1 MYKKIKKQKEMS
13 NLPWIEKYRPK
24 HIDDIIDSSYKTNTL
39 KNLIKNDEL
48 PHLLLY
54 GMPGCG
60 KTTMAI
66 AIARLLYG
74 ENFRSYILELN
85 ASDDRGIEIVRNVI
99 PEYAKTKSDK
109 IKFIILDEADAMTT
123 EAQGALRRVIEI
135 YSKNCRFCII
145 CNNIHSVLPG
155 IQSRCTLMRFN
166 ALNNENMVA
175 RLEEIAAKE
184 NVNIETEGINAII
197 ETSKDFR
204 QMLNVFQCLS
214 SLYTNKMI
222 TQELVYEFTGYVPET
237 TVKKVI
243 AFLQNNSLQE
253 GYEYLQ
259 TNIKQNLWNIL
270 TLIEAMTPLIINDV
284 NISIEQKTHIIEV
297 FSKIENRLTTGK
309 NNVIHVA
316 MLAAAFK

>member
-1 MYKKIKKQKEMS
+1 MS

-24 HIDDIIDSSYKTNTL
+24 NIDDIIDSSYKTHTL

-74 ENFRSYILELN
+74 ENFKSYVLELN

-123 EAQGALRRVIEI
+123 EAQSALRRVIEI

-166 ALNNENMVA
+166 ALNNENMSL
-175 RLEEIAAKE
+175 RLQEIAEKE
-184 NVNIETEGINAII
+184 KVTIKREGIDAII
-197 ETSKDFR
+197 ESSKDFR
-204 QMLNVFQCLS
+204 QMLNVFQCLA
-214 SLYTNKMI
+214 SLYSNEKI
-222 TQELVYEFTGYVPET
+222 TRELVYEFTGYLPET
-237 TVKKVI
+237 TVKNVI
-243 AFLQNNSLQE
+243 TFLQNNSFE
-253 GYEYLQ
+253 TGFDYLQ
-259 TNIKQNLWNIL
+259 KNIKQNLWNIL
-270 TLIEAMTPLIINDV
+270 ALIEAMTPLIVNDKD
-284 NISIEQKTHIIEV
+284 ISTEQKVHIIDV
-297 FSKIENRLTTGK
+297 FSKIENRLSTGK
-309 NNVIHVA
+309 NGVIYIA
-316 MLAAAFK
+316 MVVSAFN

>member
-1 MYKKIKKQKEMS
+1 MS

-24 HIDDIIDSSYKTNTL
+24 HIDDIIDSSYKTHTL
-39 KNLIKNDEL
+39 KNLVKNDEL

-74 ENFRSYILELN
+74 ENFKSYILELN

-123 EAQGALRRVIEI
+123 EAQSALRRVIEI

-166 ALNNENMVA
+166 ALNNENMSL
-175 RLEEIAAKE
+175 RLQEIAEKE
-184 NVNIETEGINAII
+184 KVTIKREGIDAII
-197 ETSKDFR
+197 ESSKDFR
-204 QMLNVFQCLS
+204 QMLNVFQCLA
-214 SLYTNKMI
+214 SLYSNEKI
-222 TQELVYEFTGYVPET
+222 TREIVYEFTGYLPET
-237 TVKKVI
+237 TVKNVI
-243 AFLQNNSLQE
+243 TFLQNNSFE
-253 GYEYLQ
+253 TGFDYLQ
-259 TNIKQNLWNIL
+259 KNIKQNLWNIL
-270 TLIEAMTPLIINDV
+270 ALIEAMTPLIV
-284 NISIEQKTHIIEV
+284 NYKDISTEQKVHIIDV
-297 FSKIENRLTTGK
+297 FSKIENRLSTGK
-309 NNVIHVA
+309 NGVIYIA
-316 MLAAAFK
+316 MVVSAFK

>member
-1 MYKKIKKQKEMS
+1 MS

-24 HIDDIIDSSYKTNTL
+24 NIDDIIDNSYKTHTL

-74 ENFRSYILELN
+74 EHFRSYVLELN

-109 IKFIILDEADAMTT
+109 IKFIILDEADAMTI

-166 ALNNENMVA
+166 ALNIENMTT
-175 RLEEIAAKE
+175 RLQEIANEE
-184 NVNIETEGINAII
+184 NINIEKEGIEAII
-197 ETSKDFR
+197 ESNKDFR

-214 SLYTNKMI
+214 SLYNKEKI
-222 TQELVYEFTGYVPET
+222 TPEIVYEFTGYVPEST
-237 TVKKVI
+237 IKNI
-243 AFLQNNSLQE
+243 IFFLKNNSFE
-253 GYEYLQ
+253 DGFEYLQ
-259 TNIKQNLWNIL
+259 TNIKQNLWNVLSI
-270 TLIEAMTPLIINDV
+270 IEFMTPVVIKEP
-284 NISIEQKTHIIEV
+284 SIDTNQKTHIIDV
-297 FSKIENRLTTGK
+297 FSKIENRISTGK
-309 NNVIHVA
+309 NSIIMIA
-316 MLAAAFK
+316 MIVAAFK

>member
-1 MYKKIKKQKEMS
+1 MS

-24 HIDDIIDSSYKTNTL
+24 HIDDILDSSYKTHTL
-39 KNLIKNDEL
+39 KNLIKKDEL

-74 ENFRSYILELN
+74 DNFKSYVLELN

-123 EAQGALRRVIEI
+123 EAQSALRRVIEI

-166 ALNNENMVA
+166 ALNNENMST
-175 RLEEIAAKE
+175 RLEEIATKE
-184 NVNIETEGINAII
+184 NVKIEKEGIYAII
-197 ETSKDFR
+197 ESSKDFR

-214 SLYTNKMI
+214 SLYNNEKI
-222 TQELVYEFTGYVPET
+222 TRELVYEFTGYLPEST
-237 TVKKVI
+237 IKNIIT
-243 AFLQNNSLQE
+243 FLQNNTFE
-253 GYEYLQ
+253 VGFDYLQ
-259 TNIKQNLWNIL
+259 KNIKQNLWNIL
-270 TLIEAMTPLIINDV
+270 ALIEAMTPLIVNDKD
-284 NISIEQKTHIIEV
+284 IPIKQKTHIIDV
-297 FSKIENRLTTGK
+297 FSKIENRLSTGK
-309 NNVIHVA
+309 NGVIYIA
-316 MLAAAFK
+316 MIVSAFK